1 VLAPIPRDQEP
12 ALQYS
17 SSATLNR
24 SRDDGAGR
32 GRRGGPPNRGGK
44 GKKGKKGRRPKDPL
58 WAKLLVI
65 FGALL
70 MLGSGTVIIGNK
82 LIFAAATSS
91 VTQADLGFGDPA
103 TTHMSINGAK
113 NILLIGNDAR
123 PDQNL
128 TTDPARA
135 DSIMVLHIPSA
146 HDRAYLASIPR
157 DTYVRIPAFDNG
169 KVKLKAQQNK
179 VNSAFFFGGQGGL
192 SRQDSLKYGTLLLK
206 QTLEVNFGLKFD
218 AGAIVDFAGFKEVVN
233 VLGGVDMYV
242 DEKVTSIHV
251 GFTKDGQQKVPFN
264 QDANLGL
271 HPIPGVNPQ
280 VYEVGPHHFTP
291 AQALDYVRQRDLLGN
306 GDSDYGRQRHQQQF
320 IKAVFKEI
328 LKSGALTDPGKL
340 KAILDVVG
348 KAMTVDSGGIG
359 LEDWIFAMRGVGAGD
374 VVTIKTNAGQFN
386 SEKIAGLG
394 DVELMD
400 QTSMQLMAAIH
411 NDAIDGFIDQHP
423 DWVSQ
428 S

>member
-1 VLAPIPRDQEP
+1 M
-12 ALQYS
+12 QYS
-17 SSATLNR
+17 SSATVNR
-24 SRDDGAGR
+24 SRDDDAR

-70 MLGSGTVIIGNK
+70 MLGSGAVIVGNK

-91 VTQADLGFGDPA
+91 VTEADLGFGDPA
-103 TTHMSINGAK
+103 ARSHVTINGAK

-146 HDRAYLASIPR
+146 HDRAYLVSVPR
-157 DTYVRIPAFDNG
+157 DTYVRVPAFDNG
-169 KVKLKAQQNK
+169 KSKTKAHQDKINA
-179 VNSAFFFGGQGGL
+179 AFFFGGQGGL
-192 SRQDSLKYGTLLLK
+192 SRQDSLKNGTLLLK

-218 AGAIVDFAGFKEVVN
+218 AGAIVDFQGFKDVVN

-242 DEKVTSIHV
+242 DEKTTSIHV

-271 HPIPGVNPQ
+271 HAVPGVAPQ
-280 VYEVGPHHFTP
+280 VYEVGQHHFTP
-291 AQALDYVRQRDLLGN
+291 AQALDYVRQRDLLAN

-340 KAILDVVG
+340 SKILNVVG

-359 LEDWIFAMRGVGAGD
+359 LEDWIFAMRGIGAGD
-374 VVTIKTNAGQFN
+374 VVTIKTNAGQFH
-386 SEKIAGLG
+386 SENVAGLG
-394 DVELMD
+394 SVELMD
-400 QTSMQLMAAIH
+400 ETSMQLMAAIR
-411 NDAIDGFIDQHP
+411 NDAIDGFIGQHP